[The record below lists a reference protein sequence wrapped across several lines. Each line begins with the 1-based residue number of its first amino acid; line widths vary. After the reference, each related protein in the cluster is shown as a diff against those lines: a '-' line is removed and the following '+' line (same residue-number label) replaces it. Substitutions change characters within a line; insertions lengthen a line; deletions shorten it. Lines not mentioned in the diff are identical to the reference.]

1 MIERSGEII
10 QFKQRLHTLSHQR
23 FAGEVDNALMMA
35 TLRQLLARQTGEG
48 TEDASTESANSQS
61 AKGQARGGSAAEAD
75 DDIGP
80 ITKGILIGIM
90 LISVGLIVMGLMQK

>member
-1 MIERSGEII
+1 MIERSGETL
-10 QFKQRLHTLSHQR
+10 QFKQRLHALSHQR
-23 FAGEVDNALMMA
+23 FAGEVDNALMMS
-35 TLRQLLARQTGEG
+35 TLRQLLARQTGVAVEAAESVPDKTVDLKAQG
-48 TEDASTESANSQS
+48 ESA
-61 AKGQARGGSAAEAD
+61 AD